1 MCFFKK
7 PEATHMGP
15 AGKAG
20 KRGAAELARSAQP
33 AGGVSPSLLLL
44 VRLKLGSI
52 SAELQ
57 TVRCIRGTGAGAEA

>member
-20 KRGAAELARSAQP
+20 SYRAGTSAQP
-33 AGGVSPSLLLL
+33 TGGVSPSLVSL
-44 VRLKLGSI
+44 VRLKLGSV

-57 TVRCIRGTGAGAEA
+57 MVRFIRGTGAGAAA